1 MTPKEQ
7 ILSVIKKGKISG
19 SWLISGPMGTGKKEF
34 ASSLANF
41 LTTGQWIDN
50 RSYNPSIKWIEC
62 GLTEEAKKEIQKMIL
77 AGKEVEENTKTQARK
92 KIISIEDIREGIQ
105 FLSLK
110 PTENEYRI
118 LIVSLAE
125 DMNPNAA
132 NALLKILEEPYPR
145 SVLILISQNT
155 GKLLPTIGSRCR
167 KIVFPQKS
175 FEEILLYLQKKYP
188 ANKNNDLIAELAD
201 GSIGLADMICEIN
214 GLEIYQKLNAF
225 LLPLNQIN
233 IEQLNQFIEN
243 VIKDAQSYEL
253 FQIFLIYYLRK
264 KIKDLAIQKHP
275 KGEILLEIMSD
286 VQNLFNK
293 IDKLN
298 LDKKQSLINIVLRI
312 AGEIE

>member
-1 MTPKEQ
+1 MIPKEQ
-7 ILSVIKKGKISG
+7 ILSIIKKGKISG

-41 LTTGQWIDN
+41 LTTGKWIDD

-77 AGKEVEENTKTQARK
+77 AGKEVEENAKTQARK

-132 NALLKILEEPYPR
+132 NALLKILEEPYQR

-175 FEEILLYLQKKYP
+175 FEEVLAYLQEKYP
-188 ANKNNDLIAELAD
+188 NNQNNDLIAELAD

-225 LLPLNQIN
+225 LLPLNQVH

-243 VIKDAQSYEL
+243 IIKDGQSYEL
-253 FQIFLIYYLRK
+253 FQVFLIHYLRK
-264 KIKDLAIQKHP
+264 KIKDLAIQRHP
-275 KGEILLEIMSD
+275 KGEVLLNILSD
-286 VQNLFNK
+286 MQDLFNK

-298 LDKKQSLINIVLRI
+298 LDKKQSLMNIVLRI

>member
-1 MTPKEQ
+1 
-7 ILSVIKKGKISG
+7 
-19 SWLISGPMGTGKKEF
+19 
-34 ASSLANF
+34 
-41 LTTGQWIDN
+41 
-50 RSYNPSIKWIEC
+50 
-62 GLTEEAKKEIQKMIL
+62 MIL
-77 AGKEVEENTKTQARK
+77 AGKEVEENIKTQARK

-188 ANKNNDLIAELAD
+188 TNKNNDLIAELAD

-233 IEQLNQFIEN
+233 IEQLNQCFC
-243 VIKDAQSYEL
+243 
-253 FQIFLIYYLRK
+253 FL
-264 KIKDLAIQKHP
+264 
-275 KGEILLEIMSD
+275 
-286 VQNLFNK
+286 
-293 IDKLN
+293 
-298 LDKKQSLINIVLRI
+298 
-312 AGEIE
+312 